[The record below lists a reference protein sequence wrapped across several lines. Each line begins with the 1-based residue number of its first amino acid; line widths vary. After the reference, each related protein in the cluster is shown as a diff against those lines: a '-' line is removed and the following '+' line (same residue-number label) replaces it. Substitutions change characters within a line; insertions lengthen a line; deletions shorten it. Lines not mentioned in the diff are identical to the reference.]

1 MLISLI
7 ALVAVLLSS
16 GIQFLSA
23 GKADAATS
31 AKNPLITPEDPS
43 TLTLALIAAGTLAV
57 YVVARHGLRR
67 RGRSTAA
74 RDLTGHLNAPSL
86 DVAEGQTVCSDAQR
100 PSRGAA

>member
-7 ALVAVLLSS
+7 ALVAVLLSG
-16 GIQFLSA
+16 GIQFMSA
-23 GKADAATS
+23 GKGDAATS

-57 YVVARHGLRR
+57 YFVARRGLRS
-67 RGRSTAA
+67 RGQSTPA
-74 RDLTGHLNAPSL
+74 RDFTGHLSAPSI
-86 DVAEGQTVCSDAQR
+86 DVAESQTVCSDAER